1 MPLGG
6 AVAIPIVRS
15 PWKSG
20 ARTRSLLQP
29 GVALLAAVAAIA
41 CGDTSG
47 GDSPKPERELLVSA
61 AASLT
66 DVMAEVETAFEEA
79 HPGVDVELN
88 LAGSSTLSVQILEGA
103 PVDVFAS
110 ASTADMDRIVE
121 AGAVAGEPRV
131 FARNRLRI
139 AVPEGNPA
147 GIEGLEDFADGD
159 LLLGLCAEVVPCG
172 ALAREALRRAG
183 VTPEIDTAEPDVRA
197 LLTRV
202 EAGELDAGITYVTD
216 VASAEDGVDGVDLPE
231 EANVAADYPIAV
243 LRRTD
248 RPELARAFVAFVR
261 SERGRAILTRHGFG
275 AP

>member
-1 MPLGG
+1 M
-6 AVAIPIVRS
+6 
-15 PWKSG
+15 
-20 ARTRSLLQP
+20 
-29 GVALLAAVAAIA
+29 AAIA
-41 CGDTSG
+41 CGDPSN
-47 GDSPKPERELLVSA
+47 GDSPGPERELLVSA

-79 HPGVDVELN
+79 HPGVDVVLN

-110 ASTADMDRIVE
+110 ASAADMDRVVE
-121 AGAVAGEPRV
+121 AGAVAGESRI

-147 GIEGLEDFADGD
+147 GIEGLEDFADGE
-159 LLLGLCAEVVPCG
+159 LLLGLCAEEVPCG

-183 VTPEIDTAEPDVRA
+183 VKPEIDTAEPDVRA
-197 LLTRV
+197 LLTKV
-202 EAGELDAGITYVTD
+202 EVGELDAGISYVTD
-216 VASAEDGVDGVDLPE
+216 VASAEDGVEGVDLPE
-231 EANVAADYPIAV
+231 EANVVADYPIAV